1 MLPTHFTPPP
11 LLPRDDVTTT
21 LEHKWTF
28 EGHQLGVVSVA
39 MDPSGQRELDYIHH
53 CDFTIMVVCS
63 SVPVAASS
71 GLDGYIKL
79 WNLEDG
85 KLLKSIDGGPGQSS
99 VISDVLCT
107 LSFYQSSIS

>member
-1 MLPTHFTPPP
+1 M
-11 LLPRDDVTTT
+11 
-21 LEHKWTF
+21 
-28 EGHQLGVVSVA
+28 A

-99 VISDVLCT
+99 V
-107 LSFYQSSIS
+107 Q